1 MSSDRLGT
9 AMVGSA
15 VTDRL
20 STGIDGLDEITNGGF
35 LAGRSFLVRGPPG
48 AGKSLLGL
56 HFLTAEA
63 AATPLFVNMGEPAA
77 DVRENAAS
85 FGFDLDV
92 ELLDLS
98 PDADAFVDRE
108 TYTVFA
114 SGEVE
119 GAPLAEEIGDAVEA
133 VDPDRVFVDPM
144 TQLRYLAPDAHQFR
158 RQVLSFLRYLKG
170 HGATVL
176 FTSQDSPNTP
186 DDDLQFMAD
195 GVVHLDRG
203 SVRTVEVQ
211 KFRGSDFQSGSH
223 TARITDEGLVVSP
236 QLRPRAHSQTFEP
249 VSIPSGVPEL
259 DELLQGGIDRG
270 TVTIVSGP
278 TGVGKTTTGTQ
289 FVKEAAGRGERSVIY
304 SFEESRETLVHR
316 SESLNIPVE
325 AMLERETLAI
335 EELGTRDRSVDEFT
349 RQLRRDVEANGTRIV
364 MIDGI
369 DGFRQGLAGEGRD
382 VARELH
388 DIGRYLK
395 NVGVTTILVNEV
407 GTITGEFEATEENV
421 SYLADNILFLRYVE
435 LRGELRK
442 AVGVLKKRTG
452 DFDRRLRKLEMTEH
466 GVKVGEPLTGLRGIL
481 TGTPEWAGDGAGW
494 NDGTD

>member
-1 MSSDRLGT
+1 
-9 AMVGSA
+9 MVGSA

-195 GVVHLDRG
+195 GESWEVK
-203 SVRTVEVQ
+203 STV
-211 KFRGSDFQSGSH
+211 
-223 TARITDEGLVVSP
+223 T
-236 QLRPRAHSQTFEP
+236 PRANRKR
-249 VSIPSGVPEL
+249 L
-259 DELLQGGIDRG
+259 YA
-270 TVTIVSGP
+270 GP
-278 TGVGKTTTGTQ
+278 RNLRTWQ
-289 FVKEAAGRGERSVIY
+289 A
-304 SFEESRETLVHR
+304 R
-316 SESLNIPVE
+316 SESDSGCCSPCSRSCCTSRG
-325 AMLERETLAI
+325 AAAGSPRRTSP
-335 EELGTRDRSVDEFT
+335 TRCSSN
-349 RQLRRDVEANGTRIV
+349 AP
-364 MIDGI
+364 
-369 DGFRQGLAGEGRD
+369 
-382 VARELH
+382 
-388 DIGRYLK
+388 K
-395 NVGVTTILVNEV
+395 PC
-407 GTITGEFEATEENV
+407 
-421 SYLADNILFLRYVE
+421 
-435 LRGELRK
+435 
-442 AVGVLKKRTG
+442 RTPSSPS
-452 DFDRRLRKLEMTEH
+452 R
-466 GVKVGEPLTGLRGIL
+466 
-481 TGTPEWAGDGAGW
+481 
-494 NDGTD
+494 